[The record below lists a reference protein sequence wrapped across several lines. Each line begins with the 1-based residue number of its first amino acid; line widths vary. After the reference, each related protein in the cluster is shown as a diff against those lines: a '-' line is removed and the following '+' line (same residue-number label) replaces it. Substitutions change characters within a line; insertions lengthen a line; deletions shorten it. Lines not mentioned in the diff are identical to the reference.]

1 MYQTL
6 QREEC
11 TREHI
16 IAALA
21 DLRREWQEN
30 TPGSL
35 LDVEASVGLLLSD
48 LALALGLDAE
58 ERYQAFGPELYA
70 ELADALQPA

>member
-11 TREHI
+11 TREHVV
-16 IAALA
+16 AALA
-21 DLRREWQEN
+21 GLRREWQEN
-30 TPGSL
+30 TSGSL

-58 ERYQAFGPELYA
+58 EQYQALGPALYA

>member
-1 MYQTL
+1 M
-6 QREEC
+6 
-11 TREHI
+11 
-16 IAALA
+16 
-21 DLRREWQEN
+21 N
-30 TPGSL
+30 TSGSL

-58 ERYQAFGPELYA
+58 EQYRALGAALYA